1 MQALRFRTLVGMTW
15 EYWNCNTNNNN
26 NNIDKVPEIVSFR
39 QSDLHNHYA

>member
-1 MQALRFRTLVGMTW
+1 MQALMLRTLVGMTW
-15 EYWNCNTNNNN
+15 DCWNCNTNNN